1 MENKALIG
9 VIESLLFVSGDEGL
23 SENQLLE
30 IIDAEPMQ
38 IQLAVQHLKDEYQ
51 QKSRGLQLI
60 EIANTYRLATKPE
73 HLSYIKA
80 LAVSPI
86 HKGLSQAALEALAIV
101 AYKQPITRVE
111 VEDIRGVKSE
121 KALQSLMTKLLV
133 KEVGRA
139 KGTGRPILYGTTLQ
153 FLDHFGLKTLADLPP
168 LPDHVDENDEEEE
181 DVDLFIKELETEET

>member
-86 HKGLSQAALEALAIV
+86 HKGLSQAALEALTIG
-101 AYKQPITRVE
+101 
-111 VEDIRGVKSE
+111 IR
-121 KALQSLMTKLLV
+121 
-133 KEVGRA
+133 
-139 KGTGRPILYGTTLQ
+139 TL
-153 FLDHFGLKTLADLPP
+153 
-168 LPDHVDENDEEEE
+168 
-181 DVDLFIKELETEET
+181 